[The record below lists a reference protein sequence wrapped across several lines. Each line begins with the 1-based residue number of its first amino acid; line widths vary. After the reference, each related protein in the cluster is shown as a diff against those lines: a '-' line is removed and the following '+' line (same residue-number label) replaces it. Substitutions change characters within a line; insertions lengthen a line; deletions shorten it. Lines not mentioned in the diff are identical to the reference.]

1 MIMMVMMMIIDEL
14 IMEACCALKYF
25 PQIEV
30 HESYPFLICSVYSAH
45 YHLEHEHDD
54 HDDDDLEQI
63 CQNEKDGD
71 ILAAKKEMKL
81 ADEEDFGNRF
91 FRTDF

>member
-1 MIMMVMMMIIDEL
+1 M
-14 IMEACCALKYF
+14 
-25 PQIEV
+25 
-30 HESYPFLICSVYSAH
+30 SYLDIP
-45 YHLEHEHDD
+45 
-54 HDDDDLEQI
+54 QI

-91 FRTDF
+91 VSLEDLFYLSEKNM

>member
-1 MIMMVMMMIIDEL
+1 M
-14 IMEACCALKYF
+14 
-25 PQIEV
+25 
-30 HESYPFLICSVYSAH
+30 SYLDIP
-45 YHLEHEHDD
+45 
-54 HDDDDLEQI
+54 QI

-91 FRTDF
+91 VSLEDHYLPINVFFTSLKRTCRNCMF

>member
-1 MIMMVMMMIIDEL
+1 M
-14 IMEACCALKYF
+14 
-25 PQIEV
+25 
-30 HESYPFLICSVYSAH
+30 SYLDIP
-45 YHLEHEHDD
+45 
-54 HDDDDLEQI
+54 QI

-91 FRTDF
+91 VSLEDLFYLSEKNIKELYVKQMVLRFQMWAVKKLEGVMVIMILRTIVMMMI

>member
-1 MIMMVMMMIIDEL
+1 MFSFNKNKDKDKDKV
-14 IMEACCALKYF
+14 ALEWRLFNISTNESGITFSYF
-25 PQIEV
+25 DIP
-30 HESYPFLICSVYSAH
+30 
-45 YHLEHEHDD
+45 
-54 HDDDDLEQI
+54 QI

-91 FRTDF
+91 VSLEDLFYLSEKNM

>member
-1 MIMMVMMMIIDEL
+1 M
-14 IMEACCALKYF
+14 
-25 PQIEV
+25 
-30 HESYPFLICSVYSAH
+30 SYLDTP
-45 YHLEHEHDD
+45 
-54 HDDDDLEQI
+54 QI

-91 FRTDF
+91 VFLEDHYLRVNVFFTSLKRTCRNCM